1 MFEGKNIVAIILK
14 NDYIVVEKMI
24 KNTSKIKQIKLK
36 AKKKIYRGDSNGKN
50 HCEVFS

>member
-24 KNTSKIKQIKLK
+24 KNTSKIV
-36 AKKKIYRGDSNGKN
+36 KN
-50 HCEVFS
+50 K

>member
-1 MFEGKNIVAIILK
+1 MFEGKNIVAVFYK
-14 NDYIVVEKMI
+14 NDYIVVGIMI

-36 AKKKIYRGDSNGKN
+36 VKKKIYRGDSNGKN

>member
-36 AKKKIYRGDSNGKN
+36 VKRKIYRGDSNGKN